1 MRAQPISIR
10 VAAGLAAFTALNGCG
25 TIKGAPDAVMNLV
38 GPSTQS
44 RLQQR
49 YIETDEVHPFYKL
62 DPQRV
67 STVRLSYDG
76 RSIPADDIRESN
88 VVDIP
93 RLQTYLQGIVDK
105 LVKGW
110 PGEAPPLQVRIVDSN
125 TFGPSADAYANVF
138 VPLGMLENVES
149 EDEIAAM
156 LGHEISHVLLHHHD
170 REAAFKQQQ
179 DMMVGLATSILLGSV
194 VADTG
199 VDRSTGQM
207 KFVSKNP
214 LRTQNTVGKTMI
226 YTALINS
233 FSENVW
239 STAWGRTQ
247 EDQADLLGTDLMI
260 RAGYAPRGANYSLER
275 LNDYQGK
282 QAPLLSS
289 FLDER
294 KDAMKESLQA
304 LNVNRFSQ
312 ELNVL
317 INGGLNNGIKTATN
331 YLQRAH
337 MSPLSRDE
345 ELRKYLQREYPQ
357 QRRAHVDKRSWPKV
371 RDAAPVASAMQ
382 AYRDAN
388 SVIVDLAKNDM
399 RAAEAANAKALASA
413 VRDQPGIRKASFTLH
428 LAQGRKQEAMKDLQ
442 AIKDWSLASPE
453 MYDYMITYHLAQ
465 RDPAAALATIDKGE
479 RTLGSQELFIAQK
492 LQANLQLKDTG
503 QVESLLKQCEQ
514 YPARRQTC
522 KKLAPAKA

>member
-1 MRAQPISIR
+1 MGARASGIR
-10 VAAGLAAFTALNGCG
+10 VAMGLAAATVLSACG
-25 TIKGAPDAVMNLV
+25 TIKGAPDAMMNLV

-44 RLQQR
+44 RLKAR
-49 YIETDEVHPFYKL
+49 YVETDEVRQYYRL
-62 DPQRV
+62 DAQRV
-67 STVRLSYDG
+67 STLRLSYDG
-76 RSIPADDIRESN
+76 RSMPADDIRQSN

-93 RLQTYLQGIVDK
+93 LLQNYLQGIVNR

-125 TFGPSADAYANVF
+125 VFGPSADAYGNVF
-138 VPLGMLENVES
+138 VPLGMLESVES

-170 REAAFKQQQ
+170 RDAAFKQQK
-179 DMMVGLATSILLGSV
+179 DMMVNLATSILLGSV

-214 LRTQNTVGKTMI
+214 LRTQNTVSKTVI
-226 YTALINS
+226 YAALING
-233 FSENVW
+233 FSDNVW

-260 RAGYAPRGANYSLER
+260 RAGYASRGANYSLER

-294 KDAMKESLQA
+294 KSAMKESLEQ
-304 LNVNRFSQ
+304 LNVNRFNQ
-312 ELNVL
+312 ELNLL
-317 INGGLNNGIKTATN
+317 INGGLSNGLKTATN
-331 YLQRAH
+331 YFQRAH
-337 MSPLSRDE
+337 MSPLDRDE

-371 RDAAPVASAMQ
+371 RDAAPVAVALQ

-388 SVIVDLAKNDM
+388 SVIFALAKNDM
-399 RAAEAANAKALASA
+399 HTAEAANAKALASP
-413 VRDQPGIRKASFTLH
+413 VRNQPGIRKASFTLH
-428 LAQGRKQEAMKDLQ
+428 LTQGRKQEAMKDL
-442 AIKDWSLASPE
+442 ASIKDWSLASPE
-453 MYDYMITYHLAQ
+453 LYDFMIAYQLGQ
-465 RDPAAALATIDKGE
+465 RDPAGALVTIDKGE

-492 LQANLQLKDTG
+492 VQANLLLQNTG

-514 YPARRQTC
+514 YPARRQSC
-522 KKLAPAKA
+522 KKMASVKA